1 MPFPLPSL
9 SLLLLLLHF
18 ASSAST
24 AAPAQDVDASLTD
37 ATPIPP
43 PPVVLVGLDPRYTNT
58 TKWPTA
64 EALEPWLAG
73 PKDPESADTSAGAA
87 RMCRR
92 SHLCAGSWRE
102 CVVGPCMTEVGGRDR
117 FCWSCD
123 KVATKPYQKTIKA
136 GSPGTVP
143 ATAPAPVADTSAT
156 NGTAREPALA
166 FSTIQKKEED

>member
-9 SLLLLLLHF
+9 SLLFLLLHL
-18 ASSAST
+18 ASSASS
-24 AAPAQDVDASLTD
+24 ASPAQDADASLAD
-37 ATPIPP
+37 AIPVPP
-43 PPVVLVGLDPRYTNT
+43 PPIILVGLDPRYTNT

-73 PKDPESADTSAGAA
+73 SKDAESADTSAGAA

-92 SHLCAGSWRE
+92 SHLCAGSE
-102 CVVGPCMTEVGGRDR
+102 CVVGPCLTEIGGRDR

-123 KVATKPYQKTIKA
+123 KVATKPYQRTIKA

-156 NGTAREPALA
+156 KGTAREEPALA
-166 FSTIQKKEED
+166 FSKLQKKEED